1 MKKILVF
8 MVLLAIMAEVFGQEA
23 GKSSLDKDFYLAL
36 SKKHN
41 TTGWVLLLSGTA
53 MIVGGAVAFDSSWD
67 ESSATSTDIS
77 GFILLAGVIADLA
90 SIPFFISA
98 GVNKRKAAYLSFN
111 LENYLPG
118 SGYTK
123 NAFPAASVNL
133 RLHL

>member
-111 LENYLPG
+111 IQDYPPALSFGKNNY
-118 SGYTK
+118 
-123 NAFPAASVNL
+123 PACSIT
-133 RLHL
+133 LHLHL

>member
-111 LENYLPG
+111 IQDYTPALSFGKNNY
-118 SGYTK
+118 
-123 NAFPAASVNL
+123 PACSIT
-133 RLHL
+133 LHLHL

>member
-67 ESSATSTDIS
+67 EGSATSTDIS

-98 GVNKRKAAYLSFN
+98 GVNKRKAAYLSLN
-111 LENYLPG
+111 LQHYPPNPG
-118 SGYTK
+118 YAGYSG
-123 NAFPAASVNL
+123 PAASLNL
-133 RLHL
+133 RIHL